1 MLNLQPYADPKY
13 FVYLLLALAPLAIG
27 LYFGKRFV
35 WYEIAVSLVFI
46 VLMFDGAKYHEGF
59 AIIEYMIWQWL
70 LVWGYTKYRQKA
82 NRSSVFYV
90 VTGLAI
96 LPLFLVK
103 LAPATHWTH
112 VSTLLGFMG
121 ISYLTFRSVGMI
133 LETRDGSIKNF
144 DPLLFLRFM
153 LFMPSISSGPIDRYR
168 RFEKDVATVPTR
180 EKYLELLEKAV
191 WYFFLGF
198 LYKFVLAYIFGTLI
212 LPQVESLALAAGSI
226 HHGWTW
232 WLIPVMYAYGLD
244 LFFDFAGYS
253 LFAVATSYV
262 MGVSLPMNFNK
273 PFLSKNLKEFWN
285 RWHMTLSFWFRDYI
299 YMRLMFFLMKK
310 KVFKSR
316 IVTSNI
322 GYFALFLIM
331 GIWHGLTWFY
341 IAYGL
346 YHATLICVTDAW
358 LRFKKKHKDKIPSN
372 KFTHAFAVFLTF
384 QAVCVSFLIFSGFL
398 DKLWF
403 K

>member
-13 FVYLLLALAPLAIG
+13 FVFLLLALAPLAIG

-35 WYEIAVSLVFI
+35 WYEVVVSLAFI
-46 VLMFDGAKYHEGF
+46 ILMFDGKKYHEGF
-59 AIIEYMIWQWL
+59 AIIGYMFWQWL
-70 LVWGYTKYRQKA
+70 LVWGYTLYRQKA
-82 NRSSVFYV
+82 NRGSVFYV
-90 VTGLAI
+90 ATALAI

-103 LAPATHWTH
+103 LAPAAHWTH

-133 LETRDGSIKNF
+133 LETRDGSIKSF
-144 DPLLFLRFM
+144 DPWLFLRFM
-153 LFMPSISSGPIDRYR
+153 LFMPTISSGPIDRYR
-168 RFEKDVATVPTR
+168 RFTKDITTVPTR
-180 EKYLELLEKAV
+180 EKYLEMLEKAV

-198 LYKFVLAYIFGTLI
+198 LYKFVLAYIFGTLL
-212 LPQVESLALAAGSI
+212 LPQVESFALAAGSI

-232 WLIPVMYAYGLD
+232 WLIPVMYSYGLD

-262 MGVSLPMNFNK
+262 MGIALPMNFDK

-299 YMRLMFFLMKK
+299 FMRLVFLMMKK
-310 KVFKSR
+310 KWFKSK
-316 IVTSNI
+316 VTVSNLAYI
-322 GYFALFLIM
+322 ANMLIM
-331 GIWHGLTWFY
+331 GFWHGITWYY
-341 IAYGL
+341 ITYGL
-346 YHATLICVTDAW
+346 FHGVGLVINDAW
-358 LRFKKKHKDKIPSN
+358 LRYKKKHHVPHN
-372 KFTHAFAVFLTF
+372 KFTEGLAIFITF
-384 QAVCVSFLIFSGFL
+384 NVVMVSFLLFSGFL

-403 K
+403 KP

>member
-59 AIIEYMIWQWL
+59 AIIGYMIWQWL
-70 LVWGYTKYRQKA
+70 LVWGYTKYRKKA
-82 NRSSVFYV
+82 NRSSIFYV

-285 RWHMTLSFWFRDYI
+285 RWHMTLSFWFRDYVF
-299 YMRLMFFLMKK
+299 MRLVFTMMKNK
-310 KVFKSR
+310 WFKSR
-316 IVTSNI
+316 ITLSNVAYI
-322 GYFALFLIM
+322 SNMLLM
-331 GIWHGLTWFY
+331 GFWHGITWYY
-341 IAYGL
+341 IVYGL
-346 YHATLICVTDAW
+346 FHGVGLVINDAW
-358 LRFKKKHKDKIPSN
+358 LRYKKKHQVPHN
-372 KFTHAFAVFLTF
+372 KFTEAFAIFLTF
-384 QAVCVSFLIFSGFL
+384 NVVMVSFLIFSGFL
-398 DKLWF
+398 DTLWF
-403 K
+403 KS

>member
-59 AIIEYMIWQWL
+59 AIIGYMIWQWL

-273 PFLSKNLKEFWN
+273 PFQ
-285 RWHMTLSFWFRDYI
+285 
-299 YMRLMFFLMKK
+299 
-310 KVFKSR
+310 
-316 IVTSNI
+316 I
-322 GYFALFLIM
+322 GRA
-331 GIWHGLTWFY
+331 H
-341 IAYGL
+341 
-346 YHATLICVTDAW
+346 V
-358 LRFKKKHKDKIPSN
+358 
-372 KFTHAFAVFLTF
+372 
-384 QAVCVSFLIFSGFL
+384 
-398 DKLWF
+398 
-403 K
+403 

>member
-59 AIIEYMIWQWL
+59 AIIGYMIWQWL

-82 NRSSVFYV
+82 NRGSVFYV

-133 LETRDGSIKNF
+133 LETRDGSIKSF

-273 PFLSKNLKEFWN
+273 PFISKNLKEFWN
-285 RWHMTLSFWFRDYI
+285 RWNMTLSFWFRDYVF
-299 YMRLMFFLMKK
+299 MRLVFTMMKNK
-310 KVFKSR
+310 WFKSR
-316 IVTSNI
+316 ITLSNVAYI
-322 GYFALFLIM
+322 SNMLLM
-331 GIWHGLTWFY
+331 GFWHGITWYY
-341 IAYGL
+341 IVYGL
-346 YHATLICVTDAW
+346 FHGFGLVINDAW
-358 LRFKKKHKDKIPSN
+358 LRYKKKHHVPHN
-372 KFTHAFAVFLTF
+372 KFTEAFAIFLTF
-384 QAVCVSFLIFSGFL
+384 NVVMVSFLIFSGFL
-398 DKLWF
+398 DTLWF
-403 K
+403 KS